1 MKDFLEKYAGHL
13 TRPGKSS
20 PLLDEGS
27 RSSVHQQV
35 YEEIRDAILSSVL
48 EPGQKMVVEDMAAD
62 MAVSAAP
69 VREALLRL
77 ESENLVTYQPQKG
90 FAVAPFTPDDLKEI
104 YFLRGLLEGV
114 AAGLA
119 AHNLSE
125 EELSQLDELCG
136 RMEKALAEEN
146 YEEMPV
152 YNVSFHQAI
161 YAAARSPRLY
171 KMIVQLWNSFPKSSI
186 SVLTLRAPEMV
197 SEHRAIFKALQGR
210 DPEKSEKTVRD
221 HVQGAFSDLAEYW
234 SHLSGD
240 VE

>member
-13 TRPGKSS
+13 TQPGKSS

-48 EPGQKMVVEDMAAD
+48 EPGQKLAVEELAAD
-62 MAVSAAP
+62 MAVSAVP

-77 ESENLVTYQPQKG
+77 EADNLVTYQPQKG
-90 FAVAPFTPDDLKEI
+90 FAVAPFTLEDLKEI

-125 EELSQLDELCG
+125 EEMSLLKELCD
-136 RMEKALAEEN
+136 RMEKTLADEN
-146 YEEMPV
+146 YEEMPLH
-152 YNVSFHQAI
+152 NVSFHQTI
-161 YAAARSPRLY
+161 YAASRSPRLY

-186 SVLTLRAPEMV
+186 SVLTLRAPETV
-197 SEHRAIFKALQGR
+197 SEHRAIFEALQSR

-221 HVQGAFSDLAEYW
+221 HVQGVFSDLAEYW
-234 SHLSGD
+234 NHLSDGA
-240 VE
+240 E